1 LVNGSIACD
10 TKSSLPLLKGLKHL
24 SICWDDDVADVL
36 PVIGQNLVSLEF
48 WGATA
53 EVWQVVYNFPNL
65 QNLNMRISS
74 VELGINPDI
83 LATLNGGLKKRLK
96 RLASFRVDGSPVR
109 LGTDW
114 AGY

>member
-1 LVNGSIACD
+1 
-10 TKSSLPLLKGLKHL
+10 
-24 SICWDDDVADVL
+24 
-36 PVIGQNLVSLEF
+36 
-48 WGATA
+48 
-53 EVWQVVYNFPNL
+53 
-65 QNLNMRISS
+65 MRISS